1 MSTGQYLATER
12 DAQTNTGNVNN
23 ITDIMEV
30 QRWIKVHGADYP
42 AGPSYQMPDLDG
54 AVEIAKQQAGQLAN
68 RASSGFTTQNPFNEI
83 TPRLFTAS
91 ERQGLLI
98 MSLGGGLLAL
108 LVFSFFSG
116 KPLVE

>member
-1 MSTGQYLATER
+1 MSDGQYLVSSQ

-23 ITDIMEV
+23 ITDVMQV
-30 QRWIKVHGADYP
+30 DRWSKVHGANYP
-42 AGPSYQMPDLDG
+42 SGPSYEMPDLSE
-54 AVEIAKQQAGQLAN
+54 AVEIAKQQAGQMMN

-91 ERQGLLI
+91 ERQGLLF

-108 LVFSFFSG
+108 LLFSFFSG
-116 KPLVE
+116 KPLIE